1 MVSIDKSIAL
11 KVYMLREDCNMSFI
25 DIAKHVGGISGQD
38 AARLWL
44 VVKDARESFLARERV
59 VYRKRH
65 INKNFKPKQKSVDNP
80 KNSVMMNA
88 LKKAIQ

>member
-1 MVSIDKSIAL
+1 MTDKKLAL
-11 KVYMLREDCNMSFI
+11 KVYMLREDKNMGFI

-44 VVKDARESFLARERV
+44 MVNDARQSFLEREKV

-65 INKNFKPKQKSVDNP
+65 INKNFKIKQKKMLTN
-80 KNSVMMNA
+80 
-88 LKKAIQ
+88 